1 MLTLQV
7 TCSLLILLA
16 LSGAPHTIPPQP
28 FPPEVISK
36 LAENSH
42 GATMPEAPIG
52 TRDSIWFFLLQHVAL
67 IVITIKITLNYFT
80 AARFEEVPPHF
91 II

>member
-1 MLTLQV
+1 MV
-7 TCSLLILLA
+7 GRGGSAGIRF
-16 LSGAPHTIPPQP
+16 G
-28 FPPEVISK
+28 
-36 LAENSH
+36 
-42 GATMPEAPIG
+42 
-52 TRDSIWFFLLQHVAL
+52 FFLLQHVAL